1 MNYRLLYKVIGS
13 LLFLLGALLALC
25 IALTVY
31 YHEDDMPAFLIAAI
45 LTISTGFVLKYL
57 GRDANNNLSR
67 RDAYLL
73 VTSTWVVFS
82 FFGMLPFLIGG
93 YIPSVTDAYFETMS
107 GFTTT
112 GATILANIDRLPH
125 TILYWRSLTQWI
137 GGLGIV
143 FFTIAI
149 LPSMVGNGS
158 VKVFA
163 AEATGPMRAKM
174 HPRLSTM
181 AKWIWTVYLGLT
193 VACIVAFYACGMGW
207 FDSINYAL
215 TTTAT
220 GGFAPHDDATLLEQ
234 NPAFSI
240 RCSTYVSA
248 LFQFLAGINFAV
260 LYMAVFKLKI
270 ASLFRNSEFKVYLAI
285 VALSTLFIAWL
296 LVNSNGYGYE
306 HAFRTSLFHV
316 ISVIT
321 TTGVFVD
328 DLACWPHITW
338 VILGSLMFLGACA
351 GSTTGGFKTIR
362 GIMVFKVLRNEFRKS
377 LHPNAVLPVKING
390 QAIPQQKL
398 SALLAFF
405 AIYTIMLVLTTTIMI
420 TAGIDNTN
428 AITIALSCMSNVGAT
443 LDTGIGTVMSWAD
456 LSVPLKWTCTFLMLV
471 GRLEI
476 MSVLILF
483 TPAFWKDN

>member
-1 MNYRLLYKVIGS
+1 MNYKLLYKIIGS

-25 IALTVY
+25 IVLTVY

-45 LTISTGFVLKYL
+45 LTISTGFILKYL
-57 GRDANNNLSR
+57 GRDADNNLSR

-73 VTSTWVVFS
+73 VTATWVVFS
-82 FFGMLPFLIGG
+82 FFGMLPFLVGG
-93 YIPSVTDAYFETMS
+93 YIPNVTDAFFETMS

-112 GATILANIDRLPH
+112 GATILTNIDSLPH
-125 TILYWRSLTQWI
+125 TILYWRSMTQWI

-149 LPSMVGNGS
+149 LPSMVGSGS

-181 AKWIWTVYLGLT
+181 AKWIWTVYLALT
-193 VACIVAFYACGMGW
+193 IGCILAFFACGMQW

-220 GGFAPHDDATLLEQ
+220 GGFAPHDNPSYLEQ
-234 NPAFSI
+234 NPAFSAQY
-240 RCSTYVSA
+240 STYASA
-248 LFQFLAGINFAV
+248 LFQFLSGINFAM
-260 LYMAVFKLKI
+260 LYMAVIKFKI
-270 ASLFRNSEFKVYLAI
+270 GSLFRSSEFKVYLAI
-285 VALSTLFIAWL
+285 VAIATLFIAWL
-296 LVNSNGYGYE
+296 LVKDNGYGYE
-306 HAFRTSLFHV
+306 HAFRSSLFHV
-316 ISVIT
+316 VSVIT
-321 TTGVFVD
+321 TTGIFVD
-328 DLACWPHITW
+328 DLASWPHITW

-377 LHPNAVLPVKING
+377 LHPNAVLPVKVNG

-405 AIYTIMLVLTTTIMI
+405 AIYTIMLVLTATIMI

-428 AITIALSCMSNVGAT
+428 AIVIALSCLSNVGAT
-443 LDTGIGTVMSWAD
+443 LDTGIGTVMSWAE

-483 TPAFWKDN
+483 TPTFWKDN